1 MVSFLLLFRLQMV
14 YFSSNFV
21 TIETKGKV
29 QRIRLSLKQLIL
41 NQLERKSYLLLMSV
55 NSYFNNPLGNKS
67 RSTSFFI
74 FSERRPVCLALTVKF
89 IETLIT

>member
-1 MVSFLLLFRLQMV
+1 MNDFFLPAFLLQMV

-21 TIETKGKV
+21 TIETKGIV
-29 QRIRLSLKQLIL
+29 HRIRLSLKRQIF
-41 NQLERKSYLLLMSV
+41 NQLEQINYLLFMSM

-74 FSERRPVCLALTVKF
+74 FSERRPVC
-89 IETLIT
+89 

>member
-1 MVSFLLLFRLQMV
+1 MDDFFLPAFLLQMV

-74 FSERRPVCLALTVKF
+74 FSERRPVC
-89 IETLIT
+89 

>member
-1 MVSFLLLFRLQMV
+1 MDDFFLPAFFLLQMV

-29 QRIRLSLKQLIL
+29 HRIRLSLKRQI
-41 NQLERKSYLLLMSV
+41 LLMSM

-74 FSERRPVCLALTVKF
+74 FSERRPVC
-89 IETLIT
+89 